1 MICSDYIG
9 FFQIRNALSSL
20 QVFQAAEEIDP
31 GYVEAQSLMSQI
43 LLGGSIVGLAAT
55 IALIIPGMVALH
67 VNKLLVD
74 DKKIIHYTEPSR
86 CLSFVQLE

>member
-9 FFQIRNALSSL
+9 FFQIRNVLSSL
-20 QVFQAAEEIDP
+20 HVFQAAEEIDP

-67 VNKLLVD
+67 ANKLFVD
-74 DKKIIHYTEPSR
+74 DKKLFIIQYASGW
-86 CLSFVQLE
+86 LLIVQLE